1 MKTLLI
7 ISGGIEAVPGIQ
19 LAKEMG
25 LFVVVSDADADAPG
39 FRYADEKII
48 ASTYDV
54 DDTVNK
60 AYLFHKN
67 KRSINGVMCI
77 ASDVPLTVAKV
88 ASALGLPGIPIE
100 SAELAMNK
108 LAMKDRF
115 SDDGVPVPQYSKI
128 NNLPHLHKIVDS
140 WGYPLVLKPTDSR
153 GARGVLRLTH
163 EVDIEWAWEHSKSN
177 SPTGHV
183 MVERYIAGPQV
194 STESVMIDGKC
205 YTPGFSDR
213 NYELMDKYA
222 PFIIENGGDLPS
234 SLPDNIQIKVRELV
248 QRAAISMGIRDGI
261 VKGDIVVEN
270 NEPLVIE
277 LAARLSGGYFCTHEI
292 PMNSGVDIVGNA
304 IRIALGEPVDPR
316 ELKAKYNRNIC
327 QRYLFPE
334 PGIIKKITGLDRLDK
349 NNQIK
354 YFDFRLK
361 PGEEILPPV
370 AHPSRPGMVITTGK
384 SRAEAQEIASLALG
398 QIEIVY

>member
-1 MKTLLI
+1 
-7 ISGGIEAVPGIQ
+7 
-19 LAKEMG
+19 
-25 LFVVVSDADADAPG
+25 
-39 FRYADEKII
+39 
-48 ASTYDV
+48 
-54 DDTVNK
+54 
-60 AYLFHKN
+60 
-67 KRSINGVMCI
+67 
-77 ASDVPLTVAKV
+77 
-88 ASALGLPGIPIE
+88 
-100 SAELAMNK
+100 
-108 LAMKDRF
+108 
-115 SDDGVPVPQYSKI
+115 
-128 NNLPHLHKIVDS
+128 
-140 WGYPLVLKPTDSR
+140 
-153 GARGVLRLTH
+153 
-163 EVDIEWAWEHSKSN
+163 
-177 SPTGHV
+177 
-183 MVERYIAGPQV
+183 
-194 STESVMIDGKC
+194 
-205 YTPGFSDR
+205 
-213 NYELMDKYA
+213 
-222 PFIIENGGDLPS
+222 
-234 SLPDNIQIKVRELV
+234 
-248 QRAAISMGIRDGI
+248 MGIRDGI